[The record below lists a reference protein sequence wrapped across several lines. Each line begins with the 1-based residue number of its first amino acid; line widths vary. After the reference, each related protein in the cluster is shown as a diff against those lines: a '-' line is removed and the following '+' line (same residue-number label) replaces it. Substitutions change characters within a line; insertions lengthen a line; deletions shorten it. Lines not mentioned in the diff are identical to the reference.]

1 MKFLLSILLI
11 IIEVLASFFAGWGV
25 LQYMQQQQLAHP
37 IVIRVLVILAIGLTS
52 GFVSRLFFRKWP
64 ILLRLALPLLSTG
77 VALFI
82 LDMVFP
88 PNYDDL
94 VSIARKPWSQPV
106 WIDLIQVGFGYLMS
120 LLALFIGIRKR
131 ITRAEITRSL
141 PTAKAKIKSKTSKKK
156 KLLVVK
162 SKETKSQR
170 KIIKKNTKTV
180 VQKKPTRVVRS
191 LGGPRLSNLVAAK
204 PRRIRRKDV
213 KLLGETE
220 HRCPYCL
227 ELVKKNDARGV
238 VICPECKTW
247 HHKDCWDITG
257 SCQVAHRHDL

>member
-11 IIEVLASFFAGWGV
+11 LIEVLVSFFAGYAV
-25 LQYMQQQQLAHP
+25 LFYMQQHQLANP

-52 GFVSRLFFRKWP
+52 GFVTRLFFRKS
-64 ILLRLALPLLSTG
+64 LLVLRLTLPLLSMSL
-77 VALFI
+77 ALLM

-88 PNYDDL
+88 ENYNL
-94 VSIARKPWSQPV
+94 VFIARKPWSQPV
-106 WIDLIQVGFGYLMS
+106 GIDLIQAGFGYLMS
-120 LLALFIGIRKR
+120 LLALFIGLRKKTLR
-131 ITRAEITRSL
+131 SEISQPLPAAKTR
-141 PTAKAKIKSKTSKKK
+141 IKSKTSKKK
-156 KLLVVK
+156 QLLVVK
-162 SKETKSQR
+162 SKKNQPR
-170 KIIKKNTKTV
+170 KNTIKKNIKAV
-180 VQKKPTRVVRS
+180 VQKKPARIVSS
-191 LGGPRLSNLVAAK
+191 LDGPRLSTLVASK
-204 PRRIRRKDV
+204 SRRIRHKNV

-238 VICPECKTW
+238 VICPDCKTW

>member
-1 MKFLLSILLI
+1 MKLLIAFLLIV
-11 IIEVLASFFAGWGV
+11 IEVLSTFFAGWGV
-25 LQYMQQQQLAHP
+25 LQYMQQHQFSNP
-37 IVIRVLVILAIGLTS
+37 IVIRVLIILAIGLTS
-52 GFVSRLFFRKWP
+52 GFISRLFFRKWP
-64 ILLRLALPLLSTG
+64 VLFRLILPLLSTG
-77 VALFI
+77 LALFM

-88 PNYDDL
+88 QNYDL
-94 VSIARKPWSQPV
+94 VFIARKPWSQPV
-106 WIDLIQVGFGYLMS
+106 WIDLIQIGFGFLMG
-120 LLALFIGIRKR
+120 LLALFIGKRKKPHVPGVSQSR
-131 ITRAEITRSL
+131 LAVAT
-141 PTAKAKIKSKTSKKK
+141 KVKSVDKKKK

-162 SKETKSQR
+162 SRKNQPRR
-170 KIIKKNTKTV
+170 KIIRKGNKPV
-180 VQKKPTRVVRS
+180 VQKKQVRSVRS
-191 LGGPRLSNLVAAK
+191 LGGYKLSDLVAAK

-227 ELVKKNDARGV
+227 ELVKKNDSRGV

>member
-1 MKFLLSILLI
+1 MKFLFSILLI
-11 IIEVLASFFAGWGV
+11 IFEILTSFSAGWGV
-25 LQYMQQQQLAHP
+25 LQYMQQHQLANP

-64 ILLRLALPLLSTG
+64 VLLRLAIPLLSTG
-77 VALFI
+77 LALVI

-88 PNYDDL
+88 QNYDL
-94 VSIARKPWSQPV
+94 VFIVRKPWSQPV

-120 LLALFIGIRKR
+120 LLALFIGSRKKTIRP
-131 ITRAEITRSL
+131 EISRSL
-141 PTAKAKIKSKTSKKK
+141 PSAATKIKPKSRKKK

-162 SKETKSQR
+162 SKETQSHR
-170 KIIKKNTKTV
+170 KIIKKTTKAV
-180 VQKKPTRVVRS
+180 VKKNPVRAVRS
-191 LGGPRLSNLVAAK
+191 LGGPRLSNLVVAK

>member
-11 IIEVLASFFAGWGV
+11 IFEVLASFFAGWGV
-25 LQYMQQQQLAHP
+25 LHYIQQQQLANP
-37 IVIRVLVILAIGLTS
+37 IVIRVLAILAIGLTS
-52 GFVSRLFFRKWP
+52 GFVTRLFFRKWP
-64 ILLRLALPLLSTG
+64 VLLRLALPLLSTG
-77 VALFI
+77 LALFI
-82 LDMVFP
+82 LDVVFP
-88 PNYDDL
+88 ENYDL
-94 VSIARKPWSQPV
+94 VFIARKPWSQPV
-106 WIDLIQVGFGYLMS
+106 WMDLIQVGFGYLMS
-120 LLALFIGIRKR
+120 LLALFIGLRKKISR
-131 ITRAEITRSL
+131 SEISRPL
-141 PTAKAKIKSKTSKKK
+141 PTAKTRVKTKTSKKK
-156 KLLVVK
+156 QLLVVK
-162 SKETKSQR
+162 SKKNQSR
-170 KIIKKNTKTV
+170 KKIIKKRTKAV
-180 VQKKPTRVVRS
+180 LKKSTARTVRS
-191 LGGPRLSNLVAAK
+191 LGGPRLSTLVAAK

>member
-11 IIEVLASFFAGWGV
+11 IIEVLTSFFAGWGV
-25 LQYMQQQQLAHP
+25 LQYMQQQQLVNP

-64 ILLRLALPLLSTG
+64 VLLRLALPLFSMGL
-77 VALFI
+77 ALFM

-88 PNYDDL
+88 QNYDL
-94 VSIARKPWSQPV
+94 VIFDHKPWSQPI

-120 LLALFIGIRKR
+120 LLALFIGLRKK
-131 ITRAEITRSL
+131 TRRSDISQ
-141 PTAKAKIKSKTSKKK
+141 PRPPSTTKIKAKSRKKK
-156 KLLVVK
+156 KLLVVR
-162 SKETKSQR
+162 SKRTQSHR
-170 KIIKKNTKTV
+170 KIIKKNTKAV
-180 VQKKPTRVVRS
+180 VQKNPARAVRS
-191 LGGPRLSNLVAAK
+191 LGGPRLSNLVASK